1 MIGILSFGGRC
12 PQFSQYAAGRLQR
25 PQEGGLSARGSSRG
39 LPIKAVENGLGRGAG
54 RWGRDYG
61 RKKSIPKGNPMQCK
75 GRSGWGGQAGRNQ
88 RAIRTISS
96 RMVSRGWS
104 TAANA
109 GAPAKTT
116 MNAPPIMHVGGT
128 IMVQPYTSLPTDIC
142 ASGFQ
147 KKMGGHAADGS
158 TATRLDDAVAN
169 NRVEDHP
176 NAEGTSAFGLA
187 CNTIYHARLQLDLHY
202 PLRHQLK
209 AKEANTRYCA
219 RNREDLHAA
228 AAMRRAKCYIDE
240 HGVQAYDEQSC
251 RKYFSKTQL
260 RHEGRAPPPRPKTLP
275 IKLTEKQMHA
285 AASANAADTDDGEE
299 DEGDEDKEDKLPPA
313 RALFIGRALRIEL
326 PECAAGCDEVT
337 CGNCSP
343 RAPSIA
349 SLNPCSLLFLMSDYS
364 ALAPQHTHGAP
375 NTSPCRCTPL
385 YFPDPGYEDQA
396 RQDRFPD
403 LDYYGIVHNPILG
416 AVSSRQTAE
425 AVLRLHPRADS
436 FKAPTWAQ
444 FLVHW
449 SAACAESHDPSGDAP
464 NLQVNAAE
472 VQVLIDGA
480 KEAAG
485 EALARVERSFAVL
498 AELQERTNEQLTADA
513 MQTAPPVDYP
523 TLTSERQALIQDIA
537 RANRHLPFIDSIFAT
552 DRAILGE
559 DLAVRR
565 CQDITRTLQ
574 RAELWATLQHTLL
587 LPTHHQTIDAMYL
600 ADCSILGDTEAASR
614 SMRLSRMCASASAT
628 AQWAARGVVVIPD
641 SDGDEENENEEE
653 DIPPTACQQMITTL
667 REYQAEQRC
676 TKRAK
681 HAVDAVEA
689 AVEAATRGPLMYGVS
704 GHPIVF
710 HNRASAF
717 KA

>member
-1 MIGILSFGGRC
+1 M
-12 PQFSQYAAGRLQR
+12 
-25 PQEGGLSARGSSRG
+25 
-39 LPIKAVENGLGRGAG
+39 
-54 RWGRDYG
+54 G
-61 RKKSIPKGNPMQCK
+61 RKPLNPKEKLERQQLALTRYADKYQTSTLLLSPLLI
-75 GRSGWGGQAGRNQ
+75 SGLRNREKLQ
-88 RAIRTISS
+88 EAARVRMKRNRA
-96 RMVSRGWS
+96 
-104 TAANA
+104 A
-109 GAPAKTT
+109 
-116 MNAPPIMHVGGT
+116 
-128 IMVQPYTSLPTDIC
+128 L
-142 ASGFQ
+142 
-147 KKMGGHAADGS
+147 ADG
-158 TATRLDDAVAN
+158 DEGVA
-169 NRVEDHP
+169 R
-176 NAEGTSAFGLA
+176 
-187 CNTIYHARLQLDLHY
+187 
-202 PLRHQLK
+202 RHQLK
-209 AKEANTRYCA
+209 AKEANTRYRA
-219 RNREDLHAA
+219 RNREDLRAA

-240 HGVQAYDEQSC
+240 HGVQAYDKQSC

-275 IKLTEKQMHA
+275 IKLTEKQMHM

-299 DEGDEDKEDKLPPA
+299 DEGDEDEEDKLPPA

-326 PECAAGCDEVT
+326 PECAAGCDE
-337 CGNCSP
+337 
-343 RAPSIA
+343 
-349 SLNPCSLLFLMSDYS
+349 
-364 ALAPQHTHGAP
+364 HTHGAP
-375 NTSPCRCTPL
+375 NTSPRCCTAL

-403 LDYYGIVHNPILG
+403 LDYYGIVHNPILR

-425 AVLRLHPRADS
+425 AVLRLHPCADS
-436 FKAPTWAQ
+436 FKAPTWVQ

-449 SAACAESHDPSGDAP
+449 SAACAESHDHSGDAP

-485 EALARVERSFAVL
+485 EALARAERSFAVL
-498 AELQERTNEQLTADA
+498 AELQELTNEQLTADA
-513 MQTAPPVDYP
+513 MQMAPPVDYP

-537 RANRHLPFIDSIFAT
+537 RANRLLPFIDSIFAT

-565 CQDITRTLQ
+565 RQDITRTLQ

-587 LPTHHQTIDAMYL
+587 LLTHHQTIDAMYL
-600 ADCSILGDTEAASR
+600 ADCSILGDAEAASR
-614 SMRLSRMCASASAT
+614 SMCLSRMCASASAT
-628 AQWAARGVVVIPD
+628 AQWAVRGVVVIPD
-641 SDGDEENENEEE
+641 SDGDEENENKEE
-653 DIPPTACQQMITTL
+653 DIPPTARQQMITTL

-681 HAVDAVEA
+681 HAVDAVEV

-717 KA
+717 EAWKKNRTVELFFTRDDAVLAKFIEEELTKC